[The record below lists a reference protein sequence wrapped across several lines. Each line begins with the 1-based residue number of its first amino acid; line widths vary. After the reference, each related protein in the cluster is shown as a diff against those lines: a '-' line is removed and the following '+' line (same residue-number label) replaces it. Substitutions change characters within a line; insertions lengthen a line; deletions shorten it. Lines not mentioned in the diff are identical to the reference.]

1 MRAARQAAANKD
13 AVIDTLIT
21 KIQECEK
28 IALSLKSSMGP
39 SIVAAPVAPASR
51 KPTKSHEG
59 LQDHPL
65 LSNKINEVNDSI
77 KGLLESDDKEYTK
90 TSRIKYECNVGGKKI
105 VLECMRAS
113 GNNLDCFVHSFLTAV
128 FPAFRSAVASEWD
141 KKDGS
146 RKFEK
151 FATLFRKSVIH
162 PIVDYSNKKGIIG
175 DTVAKDTL
183 TALLADNTEL
193 PDDLIPCLCY
203 YYNIR
208 ILLFGSPSKYG
219 NKLPTARLIGEGQDI
234 YAISNPDAHHFE
246 PCRLQGTQDYTLT
259 DEQSNCFTSKYIGSQ
274 TSKEMIE
281 RQQAIIGID
290 DVKNGK
296 TPTNPGELTQF
307 YQADD
312 KVVRFGEGIYDNL
325 TKLIIKFRKSG
336 NNVIRHSLDALREQ
350 VRDIEIS
357 YVLNEIKKDD
367 AMTSLTTIDEII
379 KTTTN
384 PTSVPVAARPKKGGK
399 RRVHTHKKK
408 HRTGFRRI
416 SSQNRR
422 R

>member
-51 KPTKSHEG
+51 KPTEFHEG

-65 LSNKINEVNDSI
+65 LSNKIDEVNDYI
-77 KGLLESDDKEYTK
+77 KGLLESGDKEYTQK
-90 TSRIKYECNVGGKKI
+90 SGRKYECNVGGKNI

-141 KKDGS
+141 KKGGS

-175 DTVAKDTL
+175 DKVAKDTL

-208 ILLFGSPSKYG
+208 ILLFGSLSKYG

-234 YAISNPDAHHFE
+234 YAISNPDARHFE

-259 DEQSNCFTSKYIGSQ
+259 DEQSNCFTSTYIGSQ
-274 TSKEMIE
+274 ISKEMIE

-290 DVKNGK
+290 YEKNGK
-296 TPTNPGELTQF
+296 SVVNGGIVTQL
-307 YQADD
+307 YKRDD
-312 KVVRFGEGIYDNL
+312 KIVRYGEGLYDEATAL
-325 TKLIIKFRKSG
+325 KKSDWD
-336 NNVIRHSLDALREQ
+336 NRNTVRRLDDIQTHIRE
-350 VRDIEIS
+350 IEID
-357 YVLNEIKKDD
+357 YAKGDIGEGKARAALQGIEKR
-367 AMTSLTTIDEII
+367 I
-379 KTTTN
+379 KTLTSA
-384 PTSVPVAARPKKGGK
+384 TSVAMGPRPKKGGK
-399 RRVHTHKKK
+399 RRVHTHRKK

>member
-51 KPTKSHEG
+51 KPTEFHEG

-65 LSNKINEVNDSI
+65 LSNKIDEVNDYI
-77 KGLLESDDKEYTK
+77 KGLLESGDKEYTQK
-90 TSRIKYECNVGGKKI
+90 SGRKYECNVGGKNI

-128 FPAFRSAVASEWD
+128 FPAFRSAVASEWN
-141 KKDGS
+141 KKGGS

-175 DTVAKDTL
+175 DKVAKDTL

-281 RQQAIIGID
+281 REQAIIGID
-290 DVKNGK
+290 YEKSGKSVVNG
-296 TPTNPGELTQF
+296 GIVTQL
-307 YQADD
+307 YKRDD
-312 KVVRFGEGIYDNL
+312 KIVRYGEGLYDQATAL
-325 TKLIIKFRKSG
+325 KKSDWENQNTG
-336 NNVIRHSLDALREQ
+336 SRLDDIQTDIREIEIDYAKG
-350 VRDIEIS
+350 DIEERKARAALQGIQ
-357 YVLNEIKKDD
+357 ER
-367 AMTSLTTIDEII
+367 I
-379 KTTTN
+379 KTL
-384 PTSVPVAARPKKGGK
+384 TSATKKGGK
-399 RRVHTHKKK
+399 RRVHTHRKK